1 MTRIPDVEVIDFE
14 TKGIKRR
21 PKYPPVPVGVSIQ
34 RIGERKPTYYAWG
47 HPCENNCD
55 IAKPRAILRDIAR
68 SGKPMLFHNGK
79 FDYDVAVT
87 HMGMPEVSWDRI
99 HDTLFLLYLD
109 NPHAFNLSLKPS
121 AERLLGMPPEEQDDV
136 VNWLIEHQDQL
147 RAEGLID
154 QELLGYTDKGTPKR
168 ITASNA
174 GSHIAV
180 APGKLVGR
188 YAGGDVVRTLKL
200 FRRLWP
206 IIDKAGMLPAY
217 DRERRLMPILLRNE
231 REGVPVDVR
240 TLSNDIDRYTQAQAQ
255 VDAWLRKRL
264 KTKELNFDAPNEVAD
279 ALDRAGIVTE
289 WNVTAT
295 GKRSTSK
302 ANLTPGMFKDKRVAS
317 ALGYRQR
324 VGTCL
329 ETFMKPW
336 MTMAQHKGRIYTN
349 WNQVRNSDSGKGT
362 RTGRLSSNPN
372 FQNLPKDWY
381 DKADGYAHPVHID
394 VPELPFIRKYVVPEK
409 GHLFCHRDYNQQELR
424 ILAHFEDGKLM
435 HAYRE
440 EPRLDVHNFVGGE
453 IQRITGAQ
461 FGRREVKIL
470 NFGMMYG
477 QGAGSLSEKI
487 GCDVMEARTLR
498 KAQQRALPDVQ
509 ELDKSIKAAAKAGEP
524 IRTWGGRLYYCEEPV
539 IIDGRTMTWEYKLLN
554 YLIQGSAADAT
565 KEAMIRYD
573 EMRKESRMLLSV
585 HDEINIS
592 APRKA
597 AKREM
602 EILREAMEGLNFDV
616 PMISDGKIG
625 ANWYACK

>member
-1 MTRIPDVEVIDFE
+1 MARAPEVHVVDFE
-14 TKGIKRR
+14 TKGIQRR
-21 PKYPPVPVGVSIQ
+21 PHYPPVPVGVSIQ
-34 RIGERKPTYYAWG
+34 LIGERKPTYYAWG
-47 HPCENNCD
+47 HPCENNCT
-55 IAKPRAILRDIAR
+55 INKPRTILRDIAR
-68 SGKPMLFHNGK
+68 SGKPVLFHNGK
-79 FDYDVAVT
+79 FDYDVALT
-87 HMGMPEVSWDRI
+87 HMGMPAMPWHQI
-99 HDTLFLLYLD
+99 HDTLFLLFLE
-109 NPHAFNLSLKPS
+109 NPHAYNLSLKPS
-121 AERLLGMPPEEQDDV
+121 AQRLLDMPPDEQDAV
-136 VNWLIEHQDQL
+136 VNWLIEHENEL
-147 RAEGLID
+147 RAQGLID
-154 QELLGYTDKGTPKR
+154 QDLLGYTDKGAPKR
-168 ITASNA
+168 ITPSNA

-180 APGKLVGR
+180 APGNLVGR
-188 YAGGDVVRTLKL
+188 YAAGDVVRTLKL
-200 FRRLWP
+200 FKLLYP
-206 IIDKAGMLPAY
+206 KIAEAHMLDAY

-231 REGVPVDVR
+231 AEGVPVDVR
-240 TLSNDIDRYTQAQAQ
+240 TLAADIERYTQAQAQ
-255 VDAWLRKRL
+255 VDKWLRKRL
-264 KTKELNFDAPNEVAD
+264 KSKELNFDAPNEVAD
-279 ALDRAGIVTE
+279 ALDRTGVVTQ
-289 WNVTAT
+289 WNVTKT

-302 ANLTPGMFKDKRVAS
+302 ANLTVDMFYDKRVAS

-324 VGTCL
+324 IGTCL

-336 MTMAQHKGRIYTN
+336 LRMAKHGGRIYTN

-381 DKADGYAHPVHID
+381 DKADGYAHPKHID
-394 VPELPFIRKYVVPEK
+394 VPELPFIRKYVLPDK
-409 GHLFCHRDYNQQELR
+409 GGVFCHRDYNQQELR
-424 ILAHFEDGKLM
+424 ILAHFEDGSLM
-435 HAYRE
+435 RAYNE
-440 EPRLDVHNFVGGE
+440 TPRLDVHTFVGSE
-453 IQRITGAQ
+453 IQRITGAV

-487 GCDVMEARTLR
+487 GCDVQEARTLR

-509 ELDKSIKAAAKAGEP
+509 ELDKAIKTGAKQGEP

-573 EMRKESRMLLSV
+573 ELRKDSRMLLSV

-602 EILREAMEGLNFDV
+602 ELLREAMEGLEFDV